1 MRNRD
6 FPGGPVVET
15 SPSNIGG
22 AVSIPGQVAKIS
34 HPSQRQNQNINS
46 RSNIVTDSIKTL
58 KMVRIKK
65 KKTLKKRKKVFCL
78 FLKKRT
84 EGTAFFSDSH
94 SIAYQVGA

>member
-1 MRNRD
+1 M
-6 FPGGPVVET
+6 VET

-65 KKTLKKRKKVFCL
+65 KKNFKKKKKGFLLVF
-78 FLKKRT
+78 KKK
-84 EGTAFFSDSH
+84 D
-94 SIAYQVGA
+94 